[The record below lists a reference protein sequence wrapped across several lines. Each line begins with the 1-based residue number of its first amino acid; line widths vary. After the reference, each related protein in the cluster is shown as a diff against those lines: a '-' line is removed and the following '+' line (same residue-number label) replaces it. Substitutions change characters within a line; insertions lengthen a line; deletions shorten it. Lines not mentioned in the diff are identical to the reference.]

1 MSAPTDFDDLAR
13 RLVDLAESAGPWDDP
28 LPEVRR
34 RAAELASDPDSGSAE
49 SPIFRAPTAARATR
63 RPRGWLRSID
73 LTLAASAAV
82 IVGLVVGVG
91 WLFHAGGPSAEKSS
105 SGGPVMASMAAG
117 AGSTAGGT
125 SADSRPAPQSAAS
138 ATACGW
144 PASTSA
150 VVLQAPARVRSGA
163 TVSLSVRLTGPA
175 AAVYSPIVVV
185 LSQGRVVGHLWVQV
199 IPPGPR
205 VRPSSP
211 TAARATLT
219 GTLRRGT
226 CAQATAPWQGSPS
239 PRGLALPP
247 GRYQLIAVSAAAGQP
262 VGSAPVTVTV
272 IR

>member
-34 RAAELASDPDSGSAE
+34 RAADLASDPHSGSAE
-49 SPIFRAPTAARATR
+49 SPIFRAPTATRAAR

-73 LTLAASAAV
+73 LTLAASVAA

-91 WLFHAGGPSAEKSS
+91 WLFHAGGPSSEKSS
-105 SGGPVMASMAAG
+105 AGTEMASMAAG
-117 AGSTAGGT
+117 ASTTAGGVT
-125 SADSRPAPQSAAS
+125 ADNRPVPRSAAS

-150 VVLQAPARVRSGA
+150 VTLQAPARVRSGA

-175 AAVYSPIVVV
+175 AADVYSPIVVV

-247 GRYQLIAVSAAAGQP
+247 GSYQLIAVSAAAGQP
-262 VGSAPVTVTV
+262 VASAPVSVTV
-272 IR
+272 IP